1 MVEGPKM
8 YKEAKD
14 LLDTAIVEYDQALFG
29 LAAGL
34 IIGAPLQEYVNY

>member
-8 YKEAKD
+8 YKDAKD

-34 IIGAPLQEYVNY
+34 IIGAQFQRIC